1 MGATQV
7 ATTSVGMTDIDIRA
21 VRDSNLLSYLLKRH
35 LTRYGWKFA
44 RYGWK

>member
-21 VRDSNLLSYLLKRH
+21 VRREELIKCYSVKGFY
-35 LTRYGWKFA
+35 A
-44 RYGWK
+44 V